1 MEISLMQVAEI
12 LSTILVIIYEVND
25 NMLIDYF

>member
-1 MEISLMQVAEI
+1 MEISLMPVAEI